1 MARSRTIKVDAGDGT
16 EFDVYL
22 TGDASAGLPLLLCFS
37 TVYGLEDGF
46 RAVADSWADRG
57 YLVAAPDYFHRGGA
71 GVIDRSAPGRA
82 RAIARWEGLEVEAA
96 VADAA
101 SLVEQASNVASWTGA
116 LGAVGYCAGG
126 ELAYLAGTRL
136 GAQAVATFHG
146 THIERHL
153 SEGDR
158 LVRAAL
164 HFGAED
170 ELVPQ
175 PTVDEIRDGLRSNPG
190 VDVHVHP
197 NAGHGFSFER
207 NPHYD
212 ADAARSSVRH
222 AAALLETLVS
232 RDAAGYVHRFVPA
245 TRDGSPPL
253 LLLHRT
259 GGSEHDL
266 IGAGHQISPGGALL
280 SPRGNAPEGGRARF
294 FARLAAGVFDRD
306 DMWSRS
312 DQLAELIRGADRE
325 HSIGRPVAVG
335 FSNGANIAWS
345 TLLRHPEALSAA
357 VLMRPLMPF
366 DPRPFTSALDG
377 TPVLILGGRQ
387 DTNVTP
393 SQAIE
398 VGEAL
403 REAGAEVTFE
413 WVDAAHVQTDEDVE
427 IAARWLAAHAD
438 RLSTTART

>member
-1 MARSRTIKVDAGDGT
+1 MGGS
-16 EFDVYL
+16 
-22 TGDASAGLPLLLCFS
+22 
-37 TVYGLEDGF
+37 
-46 RAVADSWADRG
+46 G

-101 SLVEQASNVASWTGA
+101 SLVDRPRTWRVGAGPSAPWVIALAASSPTWLGRDSVRKRSRRSTAHASSG
-116 LGAVGYCAGG
+116 
-126 ELAYLAGTRL
+126 
-136 GAQAVATFHG
+136 
-146 THIERHL
+146 HL

-170 ELVPQ
+170 ELVPE
-175 PTVDEIRDGLRSNPG
+175 PTVDEIREGLRSNPG

-197 NAGHGFSFER
+197 NAGHGFSFEG

-280 SPRGNAPEGGRARF
+280 SPKGNAPEGGRARF
-294 FARLAAGVFDRD
+294 FARLEAGVFDRD
-306 DMWSRS
+306 DMWSRERP
-312 DQLAELIRGADRE
+312 A
-325 HSIGRPVAVG
+325 GRA
-335 FSNGANIAWS
+335 
-345 TLLRHPEALSAA
+345 HPQ
-357 VLMRPLMPF
+357 R
-366 DPRPFTSALDG
+366 
-377 TPVLILGGRQ
+377 
-387 DTNVTP
+387 
-393 SQAIE
+393 
-398 VGEAL
+398 
-403 REAGAEVTFE
+403 
-413 WVDAAHVQTDEDVE
+413 
-427 IAARWLAAHAD
+427 
-438 RLSTTART
+438 

>member
-101 SLVEQASNVASWTGA
+101 SLVDQASNVASWTGA

-170 ELVPQ
+170 ELVPE
-175 PTVDEIRDGLRSNPG
+175 PTVDEIRDGLGPTPESTSTSTRTPAMASASKAIRTTTPMR
-190 VDVHVHP
+190 P
-197 NAGHGFSFER
+197 
-207 NPHYD
+207 
-212 ADAARSSVRH
+212 AARSGTRRPSWRPSSPTDRGRLRPPVRPG
-222 AAALLETLVS
+222 
-232 RDAAGYVHRFVPA
+232 DA
-245 TRDGSPPL
+245 
-253 LLLHRT
+253 
-259 GGSEHDL
+259 
-266 IGAGHQISPGGALL
+266 
-280 SPRGNAPEGGRARF
+280 
-294 FARLAAGVFDRD
+294 
-306 DMWSRS
+306 
-312 DQLAELIRGADRE
+312 
-325 HSIGRPVAVG
+325 
-335 FSNGANIAWS
+335 
-345 TLLRHPEALSAA
+345 
-357 VLMRPLMPF
+357 
-366 DPRPFTSALDG
+366 
-377 TPVLILGGRQ
+377 
-387 DTNVTP
+387 
-393 SQAIE
+393 
-398 VGEAL
+398 
-403 REAGAEVTFE
+403 
-413 WVDAAHVQTDEDVE
+413 
-427 IAARWLAAHAD
+427 
-438 RLSTTART
+438 